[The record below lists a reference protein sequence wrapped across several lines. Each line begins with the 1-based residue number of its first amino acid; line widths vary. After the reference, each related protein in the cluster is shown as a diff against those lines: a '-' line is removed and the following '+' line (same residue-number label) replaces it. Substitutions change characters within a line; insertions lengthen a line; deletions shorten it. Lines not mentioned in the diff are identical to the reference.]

1 MFSEILGVGW
11 GRAVVWWEGQGVRKA
26 GGESQAVG
34 EHFRVT
40 SELANV
46 LLAGCKGDSSTYKL
60 FPFDKMNGTENLSA
74 VILSCLLRK
83 QT

>member
-1 MFSEILGVGW
+1 MV
-11 GRAVVWWEGQGVRKA
+11 EGQGVRKA
-26 GGESQAVG
+26 GGETAVG

-60 FPFDKMNGTENLSA
+60 FPL
-74 VILSCLLRK
+74 IR
-83 QT
+83 